1 MKKII
6 SALII
11 LLVSTSLFAVTYNN
25 EGGYSSRVA
34 LPDSIATL
42 RVGGD
47 YRQLKNSAG
56 GITKT
61 YNVSIASDLD
71 YYINDYIGF
80 FGTVG
85 VTIPVKGSYEG
96 NNISWSG
103 LDVPVFCKIGVLGR
117 IPLNSNM
124 GLELRVGIGENYT
137 AQYSYWNY
145 YSPYYAPGWEIAYET
160 KVSKAET
167 QVIAGVDFY
176 TFLDRANSFG
186 VRVGVDAQYT
196 FFSYIEKKSSWTT
209 SITDLDI
216 TGVEIQP
223 YASLIFSF

>member
-6 SALII
+6 SALVI

-25 EGGYSSRVA
+25 EGGNVGRA
-34 LPDSIATL
+34 KLPDYIGTL

-47 YRQLKNSAG
+47 YRQLKNSSG
-56 GITKT
+56 GVTKT
-61 YNVSIASDLD
+61 YNVSVASDLD

-96 NNISWSG
+96 TTISWSY
-103 LDVPVFCKIGVLGR
+103 LDFPVFCKIGLLGR
-117 IPLNSNM
+117 IPLSSNL
-124 GLELRVGIGENYT
+124 GLELRVGVGENYT
-137 AQYSYWNY
+137 GQYSYWNY

-160 KVSKAET
+160 KVTKAET
-167 QVIAGVDFY
+167 QVLAGLDFY
-176 TFLDRANSFG
+176 TFLDNANSFG
-186 VRVGVDAQYT
+186 IRVGFDAQYT
-196 FFSYIEKKSSWTT
+196 FFSYIEKNSSWKS

-216 TGVEIQP
+216 TGIEIQP
-223 YASLIFSF
+223 YASLMFSF

>member
-1 MKKII
+1 MKKIFL
-6 SALII
+6 ALII

-25 EGGYSSRVA
+25 EGYSSSA
-34 LPDSIATL
+34 KLPDSIATL

-56 GITKT
+56 GVTKT
-61 YNVSIASDLD
+61 YNISIASDLD
-71 YYINDYIGF
+71 YYINDYIGL

-96 NNISWSG
+96 NTISWSG

-117 IPLNSNM
+117 IPLSMSM
-124 GLELRVGIGENYT
+124 GLELRLGIAENYT

-145 YSPYYAPGWEIAYET
+145 YSPYYAPGWIVGYET

-167 QVIAGVDFY
+167 QVIAGLDFY

-186 VRVGVDAQYT
+186 VRIGVDAQYT
-196 FFSYIEKKSSWTT
+196 FFSYVEKKSSWGSTV
-209 SITDLDI
+209 TDLDI

-223 YASLIFSF
+223 YASLIFAF

>member
-6 SALII
+6 SALVI

-25 EGGYSSRVA
+25 EGGNVGRA
-34 LPDSIATL
+34 KLPDSISTL

-47 YRQLKNSAG
+47 YRQLKNSSG
-56 GITKT
+56 GVTKT
-61 YNVSIASDLD
+61 YNVSVASDLD

-96 NNISWSG
+96 TTISWSY
-103 LDVPVFCKIGVLGR
+103 LDFPVFCKIGLLGR
-117 IPLNSNM
+117 IPLSSNL

-137 AQYSYWNY
+137 GQYSYWNY
-145 YSPYYAPGWEIAYET
+145 YSPYYAPGWVIADET

-167 QVIAGVDFY
+167 QVLAGLDFY
-176 TFLDRANSFG
+176 TFLDNANSFG
-186 VRVGVDAQYT
+186 IRVGIDAQYT
-196 FFSYIEKKSSWTT
+196 FFTYIEKKSSWTS

-216 TGVEIQP
+216 TGIEIQP
-223 YASLIFSF
+223 YASLMFSF